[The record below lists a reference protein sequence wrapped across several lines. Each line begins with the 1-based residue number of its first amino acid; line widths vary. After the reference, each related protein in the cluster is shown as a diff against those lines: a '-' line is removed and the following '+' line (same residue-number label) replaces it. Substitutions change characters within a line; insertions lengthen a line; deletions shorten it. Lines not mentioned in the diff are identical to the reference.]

1 MADAH
6 ANFAYSTVATAPSP
20 ATSGTSL
27 VVASGQGALFPT
39 PPFNATVWPT
49 GAQPLSTN
57 AEIVRVTNISTDTL
71 TITRTQEGTSARTIV
86 VGDQIA
92 ASITAKTFT
101 DIEQDYVN
109 TYTPFVIASGGTGLQ
124 TLASNY
130 TNSSSQGTLVLFPFK
145 VTSPI
150 VFNQVLVPQSLSF
163 VTSATAQTISNSFYS
178 HFGIF
183 SFKDNSVMSL
193 ISSNSFSIGQ
203 TLNSVNLTW
212 NYPTSTATS
221 GYAYGSFPAGNLT
234 ATAQIS
240 SYVSGSRVVGLQ
252 FGGNMTLSGNDY
264 WLGIMSYRSTA
275 VASTYGLSHAGIIG
289 QIMNPMNMPS
299 SISGPIPIGIA
310 AAEWAQKN
318 THVSGWFGAHMVG
331 IMNNASYPNY
341 LGTHIP
347 DNISLI
353 QINSPAAVGSILPA
367 MTFVS
372 T

>member
-39 PPFNATVWPT
+39 PPFNATIWPT

-71 TITRTQEGTSARTIV
+71 TITRAEEGTTARSIV

-101 DIEQDYVN
+101 DLEIDYVN
-109 TYTPFVIASGGTGLQ
+109 TYTPFVMASGGTGLQ

-178 HFGIF
+178 RFGIF
-183 SFKDNSVMSL
+183 SMKENSILSL

-234 ATAQIS
+234 GTAQIS
-240 SYVSGSRVVGLQ
+240 SYISGSRVVGLQ
-252 FGGNMTLSGNDY
+252 FGGNMTLTGNDY
-264 WLGIMSYRSTA
+264 WLGVMSYRSTG

-289 QIMNPMNMPS
+289 QIMNPVNMPS
-299 SISGPIPIGIA
+299 TVSGPTPMGIA
-310 AAEWAQKN
+310 PGLWGQLN
-318 THVSGWFGAHMVG
+318 THVSGWFGRNMVG
-331 IMNNASYPNY
+331 IMNAATYPNY
-341 LGTHIP
+341 LGTDVP

-353 QINSPAAVGSILPA
+353 QINGPAAVGSILPA
-367 MTFVS
+367 LSFVS